1 MKTYP
6 PTPENTD
13 DTIDSRDII
22 ARLEEL
28 QSEKDDLTLAV
39 TDLDPQ
45 EEPEELDEAVT
56 ALAVWEDDNG
66 EEYEALKALNEE
78 GEDYSSDWRYGAQLI
93 RESYFEEAMDEMVSE
108 CYELPKNLP
117 FWMTITYDYDAL
129 RQDYTEID
137 FGGVAYFVR

>member
-1 MKTYP
+1 MKTYQ

-56 ALAVWEDDNG
+56 ALSVWEDDNG
-66 EEYEALKALNEE
+66 EEYEALKALDEE
-78 GEDYSSDWRYGAQLI
+78 GEECSSDWRYGELLI
-93 RESYFEEAMDEMVSE
+93 RESYFEKAMDEMVSE
-108 CYELPKNLP
+108 CYELPKDLP

-129 RQDYTEID
+129 RQDYTELD
-137 FGGVAYFVR
+137 FGGVSYFVR

>member
-13 DTIDSRDII
+13 DTIDSRDVI

-45 EEPEELDEAVT
+45 EEPEELAEAVT

-66 EEYEALKALNEE
+66 EEYEALKVLNEE
-78 GEDYSSDWRYGAQLI
+78 GEECSSDWRYGELLI
-93 RESYFEEAMDEMVSE
+93 RESYFEQAMDEMVSE
-108 CYELPKNLP
+108 CYELPKDLP

-129 RQDYTEID
+129 RQDYTELD